1 MKIRLFINF
10 KNKKRG
16 STLIYAIFLLLVF
29 SFIGFSLVSMLSGQN
44 ISSSEELH
52 SIKAF
57 FLAESGLEIAMVRKQ
72 GGVYKIDNSTI
83 DVEYNVMEDN
93 NSYLPSKL
101 VTIKSIGNSLEMKRK
116 IEAKFRVFE

>member
-1 MKIRLFINF
+1 MKIKLFINF

-16 STLIYAIFLLLVF
+16 STLIFAIFLLLVF

-101 VTIKSIGNSLEMKRK
+101 VTIKSIGNSFEMKRK

>member
-16 STLIYAIFLLLVF
+16 STLIFAIFLLLVF

-101 VTIKSIGNSLEMKRK
+101 VTIKSIGNSFEMKRK

>member
-10 KNKKRG
+10 KDTKKG

-101 VTIKSIGNSLEMKRK
+101 VTIKSIGNSFEMKRK

>member
-16 STLIYAIFLLLVF
+16 STLIFAIFLLLVF

>member
-1 MKIRLFINF
+1 MKIRWFIHF
-10 KNKKRG
+10 YNKKKG
-16 STLIYAIFLLLVF
+16 STLIFAIFLLLVF

-72 GGVYKIDNSTI
+72 GGTYKLDNGTI
-83 DVEYNVMEDN
+83 YVEYNVTEDN

-101 VTIKSIGNSLEMKRK
+101 VTIKATGYSFDMKRK